1 MAIAPTSVTRVHTRK
16 ACCPDGWRVHCRDGI
31 DMFCLTLR
39 GLRLQVAFRLA
50 AALLAALPSTAS
62 AHREG
67 QLGGAAPLPQDLWRT
82 WNDDWWLWL
91 LMIAVAA
98 LYALGVRR
106 IWAEAGGGRG
116 IGRWRVWSFGAG
128 WGALFIA
135 LLSPLDPLGGAL
147 FSAHMLQ
154 HEVMMLLAAPLLAV
168 GRPLGAFVWGL
179 PPRWRRPAWFAVR
192 AGGLQASVRWLSR
205 PLVAWSVHAAALWIW
220 HVPALFERAVQSEPV
235 HVAQHLTFFVS
246 ALLYWW
252 AILRPGLSRDTFGL
266 ATLYILTTAM
276 HTSLLGALLTFA
288 PSAWYPVYEATAPAW
303 GLTGLEDQ
311 QLGGLIMWVPAGFVY
326 LAIALLLFAAWL
338 RSLERPLSREQSLS

>member
-1 MAIAPTSVTRVHTRK
+1 MDEP
-16 ACCPDGWRVHCRDGI
+16 
-31 DMFCLTLR
+31 CLALK
-39 GLRLQVAFRLA
+39 GLRPQAAFRLA
-50 AALLAALPSTAS
+50 AAVLATLPVAAS
-62 AHREG
+62 AHRAG
-67 QLGGAAPLPQDLWRT
+67 PVGPTPLAPHSLWHT

-106 IWAEAGGGRG
+106 MWAQAGGGRG
-116 IGRWRVWSFGAG
+116 VGHWRVWSFGAG
-128 WGALFIA
+128 WAALFVA
-135 LLSPLDPLGGAL
+135 LLSPLDPLGSAL

-179 PPRWRRPAWFAVR
+179 PQRWRRPAWIAVR

-205 PLVAWSVHAAALWIW
+205 PLVAWPVHAAALWIW
-220 HVPALFERAVQSEPV
+220 HVPPLFERAVQSEPV

-246 ALLYWW
+246 ALLFWW
-252 AILRPGLSRDTFGL
+252 AILRPGLRRDVLGL

-326 LAIALLLFAAWL
+326 LAIALLLFATWL
-338 RSLERPLSREQSLS
+338 RSLERPLGREQSLS

>member
-1 MAIAPTSVTRVHTRK
+1 ML
-16 ACCPDGWRVHCRDGI
+16 
-31 DMFCLTLR
+31 CLTLR
-39 GLRLQVAFRLA
+39 RLRLQGAFRLA
-50 AALLAALPSTAS
+50 AAVLAALPMTAG
-62 AHREG
+62 AHREEPV
-67 QLGGAAPLPQDLWRT
+67 GGTALAPHDLWLT
-82 WNDDWWLWL
+82 WNDDWWLWA
-91 LMIAVAA
+91 LMLAVAA
-98 LYALGVRR
+98 LYARGVRR
-106 IWAEAGGGRG
+106 MWHEAGGGRG
-116 IGRWRVWSFGAG
+116 IAYWRMWAFAAG
-128 WGALFIA
+128 WLALFAA

-179 PPRWRRPAWFAVR
+179 PQRWRRPAWTAVR

-246 ALLYWW
+246 ALLFWW
-252 AILRPGLSRDTFGL
+252 AILRPGLRRDTFGL

-288 PSAWYPVYEATAPAW
+288 PFAWYPVYDATAPAW

-326 LAIALLLFAAWL
+326 LAIALLLFATWL
-338 RSLERPLSREQSLS
+338 RSLDRPLAREQPLS